1 MPTKLLVLRIGFF
14 VGFLNLS
21 TEASEYNND
30 SIFVGIEPDT
40 IRFLDESSLNGQYA
54 KITNVSNDT
63 VRIDSLR
70 YTGHYFYYYITL
82 SDSIDYIAPPRIMLP
97 KQWMY
102 IEVIPA
108 LPVIKSPSEADLVLD
123 TLFVFTDVEICSAIV
138 ILDQS
143 IISSVDE
150 KYPCTIP
157 ANQFC
162 LNDHYPNPFN
172 VQTTL
177 SYVVPNLSWIRLG
190 VYNIYGQEIQTLVH
204 ALQEAGTYFIHY
216 DAGGLSSGIY
226 FYRIQIGN
234 SFTDTKKMIFNR

>member
-1 MPTKLLVLRIGFF
+1 MSNILFVLLIAFFIGF
-14 VGFLNLS
+14 VDLS
-21 TEASEYNND
+21 TQASEYNNE

-40 IRFLDESSLNGQYA
+40 ILFLDESSLNGQYA

-63 VRIDSLR
+63 VRIDSLA
-70 YTGHYFYYYITL
+70 YTQHYFCYYITL
-82 SDSIDYIAPPRIMLP
+82 SDSIDYFAPPRILLP

-102 IEVIPA
+102 IEVVPA
-108 LPVIKSPSEADLVLD
+108 LPVQNNLYEADMVID

-150 KYPCTIP
+150 KYPCTIS

-162 LNDHYPNPFN
+162 LNDNYPNPFN
-172 VQTTL
+172 VQTIL
-177 SYVVPNLSWIRLG
+177 SYVVPSLSWVCLG

-204 ALQEAGTYFIHY
+204 ALQEADTYFIHY

-234 SFTDTKKMIFNR
+234 SFTDTKKMIFIR